1 MKSFLDKF
9 GTTSSI
15 VCALHCALLPIIIS
29 ILPALG
35 LGFLAWS
42 GIEWAFVIFASLLGL
57 LSLWIGYQRHRVY
70 RALLFLIPGLLLVWI
85 GVLVP
90 GIHHAVLPHAV
101 VMSVGGTLIA
111 VAHLINLRLNHSH
124 VHDASC
130 HHAH

>member
-15 VCALHCALLPIIIS
+15 VCALHCALLPIVIS

-35 LGFLAWS
+35 LGFMAWS
-42 GIEWAFVIFASLLGL
+42 GFEWAFVIFASLLGL

-70 RALLFLIPGLLLVWI
+70 RALLFLIPGLLLVWM

-90 GIHHAVLPHAV
+90 EIHHAVLPHAV

-130 HHAH
+130 HQAH

>member
-15 VCALHCALLPIIIS
+15 VCALHCALLPIVIS

-35 LGFLAWS
+35 LGLMAWS
-42 GIEWAFVIFASLLGL
+42 GFEWAFVIFASLLGL

-70 RALLFLIPGLLLVWI
+70 RALLFLIPGLLLVWM

-90 GIHHAVLPHAV
+90 EIHHAVLPHAV